1 MDMKQLLERMDH
13 SMYQVLKGAVEL
25 GKWPDG
31 RTLSAEQKET
41 GLQAILAF
49 EIRAGVPEELRTGFL
64 PPKHKPEKS
73 DPAPDAAPLKWES

>member
-1 MDMKQLLERMDH
+1 MDMNQLLERMDH
-13 SMYQVLKGAVEL
+13 SMYQVLKGAVAL

-31 RTLSAEQKET
+31 RTLTPEQKEA

-64 PPKHKPEKS
+64 PPKHKMKKEEA
-73 DPAPDAAPLKWES
+73 APDVTPLKWEP